1 MAKNKTLQAIVEIAG
16 TLSPT
21 LQEAVSGVTDKLDG
35 INLKAA
41 AVGAAFAGATIAA
54 SKALI
59 DFSKEAVEV
68 AASYE
73 TAFAAASTLMKGA
86 DEEIQAISD
95 DIIKTSNE
103 TGIAAEDLAN
113 SVYSAISA
121 GIDQEDAVAFAG
133 QAARLAAAG
142 FTDVDTALSATAKT
156 LNAYGME
163 ASQAEEIQKVL
174 IQTQNLGI
182 TTVGELGASLA
193 QVTPT
198 AAAFGVSFDQVG
210 ASLAVMTAQGTPTA
224 QATTQLNSL
233 IAELAKNG
241 TVAANNL
248 AHAAEGT
255 QYAGMSFNEMM
266 DSGANLADVLEMLQA
281 SADSSGVSMVDMF
294 SSIEAGKAA
303 LAIFSGE
310 GEKFRED
317 LQGMTTNEDVLG
329 EAYDKVS
336 GTFEHQM
343 EILKNL
349 GQNAKISFGERL
361 LPIIT
366 EVAQTAIPMIQDA
379 LDQLLPVFDELSQ
392 NLAPVIKDLIPQV
405 LPLITELIPPIVSM
419 ASTLASEIIPPVVKI
434 VTSLI
439 PLALSILNALMPI
452 VQIII
457 DTILPILVDLI
468 ELLIPPITTIIMTLL
483 PVIQQLLTA
492 IAPLITQLFTALSP
506 VLTAVGELISAL
518 LPPIIS
524 IIQALMPVITA
535 CANIIT
541 SVLCVAFQALSPIIN
556 GITTLISGF
565 ADMIASAFSGLVGIV
580 KGPINAVISL
590 VNSAIGAINNISV
603 DVPAWVPVLGGTHFG
618 FSIPTIPMLA
628 SGGFTDGLSIAGE
641 AGTEAVISFNKAYRR
656 DNVGYWAEA
665 GRMLGL
671 YGQGTASALAG
682 ELLNLDDF
690 SLAGLTTEGSTTIY
704 DFSGMQYNPVVNMQ
718 EAGSGD
724 IMQQLRQHA
733 DEFMDWLTAW
743 TTRRGRVAYG

>member
-21 LQEAVSGVTDKLDG
+21 LQEAVGDVANKLDG
-35 INLKAA
+35 INVKAA
-41 AVGAAFAGATIAA
+41 AVGAATAAVGVAVVKGVAEGAKALYDLGTAFQEAENTIRVGTGATGDALDELMGSFDEVYKNVPTTMEDASQAIADYNTRLGVSGDVLEGLSVQA
-54 SKALI
+54 IQVSDLLGEDLTSVIEESSQAFEAWDISAEDMGDAMDYVFKASQATGTGFNDLLSDVQKFAPQMQEMGYSFEESIALIGQLDKAGVNADEVLSAMKKSVGALAKDGISASEGLEMYAEKIKNAGDMAEATAIATEIFGSKAG
-59 DFSKEAVEV
+59 S
-68 AASYE
+68 
-73 TAFAAASTLMKGA
+73 TMAAAIRDGSLSV
-86 DEEIQAISD
+86 EELTASLQA
-95 DIIKTSNE
+95 NGE
-103 TGIAAEDLAN
+103 TIGTAAEDTYTLAERFDLFKQRAQVALEPLAN
-113 SVYSAISA
+113 SLLDSIMEMMPVV
-121 GIDQEDAVAFAG
+121 EDLMNQLIPVI
-133 QAARLAAAG
+133 Q
-142 FTDVDTALSATAKT
+142 DLSANLMPIVKDLVPKITPLISQLVPPLISMAGT
-156 LNAYGME
+156 L
-163 ASQAEEIQKVL
+163 ASQV
-174 IQTQNLGI
+174 
-182 TTVGELGASLA
+182 
-193 QVTPT
+193 
-198 AAAFGVSFDQVG
+198 
-210 ASLAVMTAQGTPTA
+210 
-224 QATTQLNSL
+224 
-233 IAELAKNG
+233 
-241 TVAANNL
+241 
-248 AHAAEGT
+248 
-255 QYAGMSFNEMM
+255 
-266 DSGANLADVLEMLQA
+266 
-281 SADSSGVSMVDMF
+281 
-294 SSIEAGKAA
+294 
-303 LAIFSGE
+303 
-310 GEKFRED
+310 
-317 LQGMTTNEDVLG
+317 
-329 EAYDKVS
+329 
-336 GTFEHQM
+336 
-343 EILKNL
+343 
-349 GQNAKISFGERL
+349 
-361 LPIIT
+361 
-366 EVAQTAIPMIQDA
+366 
-379 LDQLLPVFDELSQ
+379 
-392 NLAPVIKDLIPQV
+392 
-405 LPLITELIPPIVSM
+405 IPPIVQ
-419 ASTLASEIIPPVVKI
+419 VV
-434 VTSLI
+434 SDLI

-492 IAPLITQLFTALSP
+492 IAPIITQLFTALSP

-603 DVPAWVPVLGGTHFG
+603 DVPDWVPVLGGTHFG

>member
-21 LQEAVSGVTDKLDG
+21 LQEAVGGVTDKLDG
-35 INLKAA
+35 INVKAA
-41 AVGAAFAGATIAA
+41 AVGAGMAAVGVAVVKGVAEGTKALYELGTAFQEAENTIRVGTGATGDALDELMGSFDEVYKNVPTTMEDASQAIADYNTRLGVSGDVLEGLSVQAIQVSDLLGEDLSSVIEESSQAFEAWNISAEDMGDAMDYVFKA
-54 SKALI
+54 SQSTGTGFNDLLSDVQKFAPQMQELGYSFEESVALI
-59 DFSKEAVEV
+59 GQLDKAGVNADEVLGAMKKSVGALAKDGISASEGLEMYAEKIKNAGDMAEA
-68 AASYE
+68 
-73 TAFAAASTLMKGA
+73 TAIATEIFGSRAGSTMAAAIRDGSLSVEELTASLQANGETIGA
-86 DEEIQAISD
+86 
-95 DIIKTSNE
+95 
-103 TGIAAEDLAN
+103 AAEDTYTLAERFDLFKQRAQVALEPLAN
-113 SVYSAISA
+113 SLLDSITEMMPVVEDLM
-121 GIDQEDAVAFAG
+121 DQLIPVIQE
-133 QAARLAAAG
+133 
-142 FTDVDTALSATAKT
+142 LSANLMPIVKDLVPKITPLISQLVPPLISMAGT
-156 LNAYGME
+156 L
-163 ASQAEEIQKVL
+163 ASQV
-174 IQTQNLGI
+174 
-182 TTVGELGASLA
+182 
-193 QVTPT
+193 
-198 AAAFGVSFDQVG
+198 
-210 ASLAVMTAQGTPTA
+210 
-224 QATTQLNSL
+224 
-233 IAELAKNG
+233 
-241 TVAANNL
+241 
-248 AHAAEGT
+248 
-255 QYAGMSFNEMM
+255 
-266 DSGANLADVLEMLQA
+266 
-281 SADSSGVSMVDMF
+281 
-294 SSIEAGKAA
+294 
-303 LAIFSGE
+303 
-310 GEKFRED
+310 
-317 LQGMTTNEDVLG
+317 
-329 EAYDKVS
+329 
-336 GTFEHQM
+336 
-343 EILKNL
+343 
-349 GQNAKISFGERL
+349 
-361 LPIIT
+361 
-366 EVAQTAIPMIQDA
+366 
-379 LDQLLPVFDELSQ
+379 
-392 NLAPVIKDLIPQV
+392 
-405 LPLITELIPPIVSM
+405 IPPIVQ
-419 ASTLASEIIPPVVKI
+419 I
-434 VTSLI
+434 VSDLI

-492 IAPLITQLFTALSP
+492 IAPIITQLFTALSP
-506 VLTAVGELISAL
+506 VLIAVGELISAL

-524 IIQALMPVITA
+524 IIQALMPVIMA
-535 CANIIT
+535 VANIIT
-541 SVLCVAFQALSPIIN
+541 SVLCVAFQALSPIITV
-556 GITTLISGF
+556 ITTLISGF

-603 DVPAWVPVLGGTHFG
+603 DVPDWVPVLGGTHFG

>member
-21 LQEAVSGVTDKLDG
+21 LQEAVGGVTDKLDG
-35 INLKAA
+35 INVKAA
-41 AVGAAFAGATIAA
+41 AVGAGMAAVGVAVVKGVAEGTKALYELGTAFEEAENIIRVGTGATGD
-54 SKALI
+54 AL
-59 DFSKEAVEV
+59 DELMNSFDEV
-68 AASYE
+68 YKSVPTSMEDA
-73 TAFAAASTLMKGA
+73 G
-86 DEEIQAISD
+86 QAISD
-95 DIIKTSNE
+95 WNTRLGVTGDTLEGLSKQALQVSDLMGEDLTGTIEASSQAFKQWNVEADDMGGEMDYIFKVCQSTGMGFSDLMGHMQSSGAVLQDLGYNFDEAAAMIANLDKAGINTEQVLKGMKKGLGNIAKDGGDAVAAMNDYAAAIANAE
-103 TGIAAEDLAN
+103 TESEAITIATEIFGSATAVTMAQAIRTGAMDVDALTASLQANGETIGAAAEDTYTLAERFDLFKQRAQVALEPLAN
-113 SVYSAISA
+113 TLLDSIMEMMPIVEDLM
-121 GIDQEDAVAFAG
+121 DQLIPVIED
-133 QAARLAAAG
+133 LAANLMPIVKDLVPKLTPLISQLVPPLISMAG
-142 FTDVDTALSATAKT
+142 T
-156 LNAYGME
+156 L
-163 ASQAEEIQKVL
+163 ASQV
-174 IQTQNLGI
+174 
-182 TTVGELGASLA
+182 
-193 QVTPT
+193 
-198 AAAFGVSFDQVG
+198 
-210 ASLAVMTAQGTPTA
+210 
-224 QATTQLNSL
+224 
-233 IAELAKNG
+233 
-241 TVAANNL
+241 
-248 AHAAEGT
+248 
-255 QYAGMSFNEMM
+255 
-266 DSGANLADVLEMLQA
+266 
-281 SADSSGVSMVDMF
+281 
-294 SSIEAGKAA
+294 
-303 LAIFSGE
+303 
-310 GEKFRED
+310 
-317 LQGMTTNEDVLG
+317 
-329 EAYDKVS
+329 
-336 GTFEHQM
+336 
-343 EILKNL
+343 
-349 GQNAKISFGERL
+349 
-361 LPIIT
+361 
-366 EVAQTAIPMIQDA
+366 
-379 LDQLLPVFDELSQ
+379 
-392 NLAPVIKDLIPQV
+392 
-405 LPLITELIPPIVSM
+405 IPPIVQ
-419 ASTLASEIIPPVVKI
+419 I
-434 VTSLI
+434 VSDLI

-492 IAPLITQLFTALSP
+492 IAPIITQLFTALSP

-603 DVPAWVPVLGGTHFG
+603 DVPDWVPVLGGTHFG

>member
-21 LQEAVSGVTDKLDG
+21 LQEAVGGVTDKLDG
-35 INLKAA
+35 INVKAA
-41 AVGAAFAGATIAA
+41 AVGAGMAAVGVAVVKGVAEGTKALYELGTAFEEAENIIRVGTGATGDALDELMNSFDEVYKSVPTSMEDA
-54 SKALI
+54 S
-59 DFSKEAVEV
+59 
-68 AASYE
+68 
-73 TAFAAASTLMKGA
+73 
-86 DEEIQAISD
+86 QAISD
-95 DIIKTSNE
+95 WNTRLGVTGDTLEGLSKQALQVSDLMGEDLTGTIEASSQAFKQWNIEADDMGGEMDYIFKVCQSTGMGFSDLMGHMQSSGAVLQDLGYNFDEAAAMIANLDKAGINTEQVLKGMKEGLGNIAKDGGDAVAAMNDYAAAIANAE
-103 TGIAAEDLAN
+103 TESEAITIATEIFGSATAVTMAQAIRTGAMDVDALTASLQANGETIGAAAEDTYTLAERFDLFKQRAQVALEPLAN
-113 SVYSAISA
+113 TLLDSIMEMMPIVEDLM
-121 GIDQEDAVAFAG
+121 DQLIPVIED
-133 QAARLAAAG
+133 LAANLMPIVKDLVPKLTPLISQLVPPLISMAG
-142 FTDVDTALSATAKT
+142 T
-156 LNAYGME
+156 L
-163 ASQAEEIQKVL
+163 ASQV
-174 IQTQNLGI
+174 
-182 TTVGELGASLA
+182 
-193 QVTPT
+193 
-198 AAAFGVSFDQVG
+198 
-210 ASLAVMTAQGTPTA
+210 
-224 QATTQLNSL
+224 
-233 IAELAKNG
+233 
-241 TVAANNL
+241 
-248 AHAAEGT
+248 
-255 QYAGMSFNEMM
+255 
-266 DSGANLADVLEMLQA
+266 
-281 SADSSGVSMVDMF
+281 
-294 SSIEAGKAA
+294 
-303 LAIFSGE
+303 
-310 GEKFRED
+310 
-317 LQGMTTNEDVLG
+317 
-329 EAYDKVS
+329 
-336 GTFEHQM
+336 
-343 EILKNL
+343 
-349 GQNAKISFGERL
+349 
-361 LPIIT
+361 
-366 EVAQTAIPMIQDA
+366 
-379 LDQLLPVFDELSQ
+379 
-392 NLAPVIKDLIPQV
+392 
-405 LPLITELIPPIVSM
+405 IPPIVQ
-419 ASTLASEIIPPVVKI
+419 I
-434 VTSLI
+434 VSDLI

-492 IAPLITQLFTALSP
+492 IAPIITQLFTALSP

-565 ADMIASAFSGLVGIV
+565 ADMIAGAFSGLVGIV

-603 DVPAWVPVLGGTHFG
+603 DVPDWVPVLGGTHFG

>member
-21 LQEAVSGVTDKLDG
+21 LQEAVGGVTDKLDG
-35 INLKAA
+35 INVKAA
-41 AVGAAFAGATIAA
+41 AVGAGMAAVGVAVVKGVAEGTKALYELGTAFEEAENIIRVGTGATGDALDELMNSFDEVYKSVPTSMEDA
-54 SKALI
+54 S
-59 DFSKEAVEV
+59 
-68 AASYE
+68 
-73 TAFAAASTLMKGA
+73 
-86 DEEIQAISD
+86 QAISD
-95 DIIKTSNE
+95 WNTRLGVTGDTLEGLSKQALQVSDLMGEDLTGTIEASSQAFKQWNIEADDMGGEMDYIFKVCQSTGMGFSDLMGHMQSSGAVLQDLGYNFDEAAAMIANLDKAGINTEQVLKGMKKGLGNIAKDGGDAVAAMNDYATAIANAE
-103 TGIAAEDLAN
+103 TESEAITIATEIFGSATAVTMAQAIRTGAMDVDALTASLQANGETIGAAAEDTYTLAERFDLFKQRAQVALEPLAN
-113 SVYSAISA
+113 TLLDSIMEMMPIVEDLM
-121 GIDQEDAVAFAG
+121 DQLIPVIED
-133 QAARLAAAG
+133 LAANLMPIVKDLVPKLTPLISQLVPPLISMAG
-142 FTDVDTALSATAKT
+142 T
-156 LNAYGME
+156 L
-163 ASQAEEIQKVL
+163 ASQV
-174 IQTQNLGI
+174 
-182 TTVGELGASLA
+182 
-193 QVTPT
+193 
-198 AAAFGVSFDQVG
+198 
-210 ASLAVMTAQGTPTA
+210 
-224 QATTQLNSL
+224 
-233 IAELAKNG
+233 
-241 TVAANNL
+241 
-248 AHAAEGT
+248 
-255 QYAGMSFNEMM
+255 
-266 DSGANLADVLEMLQA
+266 
-281 SADSSGVSMVDMF
+281 
-294 SSIEAGKAA
+294 
-303 LAIFSGE
+303 
-310 GEKFRED
+310 
-317 LQGMTTNEDVLG
+317 
-329 EAYDKVS
+329 
-336 GTFEHQM
+336 
-343 EILKNL
+343 
-349 GQNAKISFGERL
+349 
-361 LPIIT
+361 
-366 EVAQTAIPMIQDA
+366 
-379 LDQLLPVFDELSQ
+379 
-392 NLAPVIKDLIPQV
+392 
-405 LPLITELIPPIVSM
+405 IPPIVQ
-419 ASTLASEIIPPVVKI
+419 I
-434 VTSLI
+434 VSDLI

-492 IAPLITQLFTALSP
+492 IAPIITQLFTALSP

-603 DVPAWVPVLGGTHFG
+603 DVPDWVPVLGGTHFG

>member
-21 LQEAVSGVTDKLDG
+21 LQEAVGGVTDKLDG
-35 INLKAA
+35 INVKAA
-41 AVGAAFAGATIAA
+41 AVGAGMAAVGVAVVKGVAEGTKALYELGTAFEEAENIIRVGTGATGDALDELMNSFDEVYKSVPTSMEDA
-54 SKALI
+54 S
-59 DFSKEAVEV
+59 
-68 AASYE
+68 
-73 TAFAAASTLMKGA
+73 
-86 DEEIQAISD
+86 QAISD
-95 DIIKTSNE
+95 WNTRLGVTGDTLEGLSKQALQVSDLMGEDLTGTIEASSQAFKQWNIDADDMGGEMDYIFKVCQSTGMGFSDLMGHMQSSGAVLQDLGYNFDEAAAMIANLDKAGINTEQVLKGMKKGLGNIAKDGGDAVAAMNDYAAAIANAE
-103 TGIAAEDLAN
+103 TESEAITIATEIFGSATAVTMAQAIRTGAMDVDALTASLQANGETIGAAAEDTYTLAERFDLFKQRAQVALEPLAN
-113 SVYSAISA
+113 TLLDSIMEMMPIVEDLM
-121 GIDQEDAVAFAG
+121 DQLIPVIED
-133 QAARLAAAG
+133 LAANLMPIVKDLVPKLTPLISQLVPPLISMAG
-142 FTDVDTALSATAKT
+142 T
-156 LNAYGME
+156 L
-163 ASQAEEIQKVL
+163 ASQV
-174 IQTQNLGI
+174 
-182 TTVGELGASLA
+182 
-193 QVTPT
+193 
-198 AAAFGVSFDQVG
+198 
-210 ASLAVMTAQGTPTA
+210 
-224 QATTQLNSL
+224 
-233 IAELAKNG
+233 
-241 TVAANNL
+241 
-248 AHAAEGT
+248 
-255 QYAGMSFNEMM
+255 
-266 DSGANLADVLEMLQA
+266 
-281 SADSSGVSMVDMF
+281 
-294 SSIEAGKAA
+294 
-303 LAIFSGE
+303 
-310 GEKFRED
+310 
-317 LQGMTTNEDVLG
+317 
-329 EAYDKVS
+329 
-336 GTFEHQM
+336 
-343 EILKNL
+343 
-349 GQNAKISFGERL
+349 
-361 LPIIT
+361 
-366 EVAQTAIPMIQDA
+366 
-379 LDQLLPVFDELSQ
+379 
-392 NLAPVIKDLIPQV
+392 
-405 LPLITELIPPIVSM
+405 IPPIVQ
-419 ASTLASEIIPPVVKI
+419 I
-434 VTSLI
+434 VSDLI

-492 IAPLITQLFTALSP
+492 IAPIITQLFTALSP

-603 DVPAWVPVLGGTHFG
+603 DVPDWVPVLGGTHFG